1 MLCSIVVTS
10 LGCIILPREAELDQ
24 DCCKSFAD
32 GPLPICAFGSTGH
45 VALDNVNAVN
55 WFVLPFPHC
64 DGKID
69 TLILQSCPG
78 ADVEVLLLDLKSLES
93 IRNCASEFKSRNQ
106 ALHLLVRPPK
116 SNLILIR
123 CLALKLS
130 LYLNLSRQF
139 NIPLNPMCICIDIL
153 FFFFLTSK
161 TIYFTAKKHKPSGA
175 WNREWGNSLGHS
187 WWNQS
192 S

>member
-1 MLCSIVVTS
+1 MVLIYDHNITLFFLKGWSWRGLVQPT
-10 LGCIILPREAELDQ
+10 
-24 DCCKSFAD
+24 D
-32 GPLPICAFGSTGH
+32 GLLPINTFFKFSDPT
-45 VALDNVNAVN
+45 
-55 WFVLPFPHC
+55 PM
-64 DGKID
+64 
-69 TLILQSCPG
+69 LILQSCPG

-106 ALHLLVRPPK
+106 ALHLLVRPLK

-123 CLALKLS
+123 CLVLKLS

-153 FFFFLTSK
+153 FYSLLTSK